1 MPEKLN
7 QVEVEGMF
15 RKTTLKRFAAT
26 LGFVA
31 FAVGLAFANTGSGPA
46 VSPDEAL
53 QKLLDG
59 NRHYVENKLTNAAL
73 SGSETRTSLARSQK
87 PYAIILSCSDSRVPP
102 EIIFDKGLGEI
113 FVVRVAGNIP
123 DPVVLGSIEYAAEH
137 LGSPLVMVLGHE
149 RCGAVTATVEAKGK
163 STGSA
168 NIDAIVKAIEPNMK
182 LAAKNCE
189 ACKGEKKCA
198 ETKKSEFVECLID
211 ANAKTV
217 AASLTKRSKILR
229 HLLDEKKIR
238 IVAAKYDL
246 DDGVVTL
253 FK

>member
-1 MPEKLN
+1 
-7 QVEVEGMF
+7 MF
-15 RKTTLKRFAAT
+15 GKIMMRRFAAT

-31 FAVGLAFANTGSGPA
+31 FAAGLAFANSNSGQS

-53 QKLLDG
+53 QKLMDG
-59 NRHYVENKLTNAAL
+59 NKRYVENKLTNAAMSDSATRASL
-73 SGSETRTSLARSQK
+73 SKSQK

-102 EIIFDKGLGEI
+102 ELIFDKGLGEV

-149 RCGAVTATVEAKGK
+149 RCGAVTATVDSKGK
-163 STGSA
+163 TTGSA

-182 LAAKNCE
+182 LATKDCD

-198 ETKKSEFVECLID
+198 ETKKSEFVECVID
-211 ANAKTV
+211 ANAKKV
-217 AASLTKRSKILR
+217 AANLTKKSKILK
-229 HLLDEKKIR
+229 HLVDEKKIK

-246 DDGVVTL
+246 DDGMVTL

>member
-1 MPEKLN
+1 
-7 QVEVEGMF
+7 MF
-15 RKTTLKRFAAT
+15 GTTTIRRCVAT
-26 LGFVA
+26 LGLGI
-31 FAVGLAFANTGSGPA
+31 FAAGLAFADPVAGPGL
-46 VSPDEAL
+46 SPDEAL
-53 QKLLDG
+53 QKLMDG
-59 NRHYVENKLTNAAL
+59 NKRYVENKLTNVAKIDSA
-73 SGSETRTSLARSQK
+73 TRTSLAKSQK

-102 EIIFDKGLGEI
+102 EFVFDKGLGEI

-149 RCGAVTATVEAKGK
+149 RCGAVTATVDAKGK

-168 NIDAIVKAIEPNMK
+168 NIDAIVKAIEPNVK
-182 LAAKNCE
+182 LAARDCD
-189 ACKGEKKCA
+189 ACKGEKRCA
-198 ETKKSEFVECLID
+198 ETKKSEFVECVID
-211 ANAKTV
+211 ANVKNV

-229 HLLDEKKIR
+229 HLVEEKKVK

-246 DDGVVTL
+246 DDGTVTL